1 MQKNSFHMN
10 YISENFQIIFASSNH
25 RLTQTDSYKNYWYHW
40 YLNEI
45 PLVWRDDIWIKQ
57 METIAKANRKPLPY
71 YLNGNIWYGSHLHKI
86 AKYNPRSRC
95 PRLIY
100 LDLSSFHIVK
110 ERIPEISYLWYW
122 YLWYPSV
129 VQRDAQ
135 FHAGV
140 GNTLNCINSSLFKDF
155 IFQQKPHSIS
165 IWWFR
170 DFKWD
175 AVILLFTSPSL
186 DVDCIYLD
194 SWTKF
199 NFIEL
204 GAVTTMVVEKAPKSF
219 TVPKNRWRL
228 KVYFWEWYR
237 HKLWQAFYTLR

>member
-1 MQKNSFHMN
+1 MIYNLSGFAEVRIFPLFLVMTSLWRHCDV
-10 YISENFQIIFASSNH
+10 IGPIFENFFFYSGRPQ
-25 RLTQTDSYKNYWYHW
+25 D
-40 YLNEI
+40 
-45 PLVWRDDIWIKQ
+45 
-57 METIAKANRKPLPY
+57 
-71 YLNGNIWYGSHLHKI
+71 
-86 AKYNPRSRC
+86 
-95 PRLIY
+95 LIY
-100 LDLSSFHIVK
+100 SM
-110 ERIPEISYLWYW
+110 
-122 YLWYPSV
+122 
-129 VQRDAQ
+129 
-135 FHAGV
+135 GV